1 MERQTI
7 LAVLLSLVV
16 LIGYQLLIAHL
27 YPPPPPGTPSFPE
40 PTATNPTERTPLIP
54 QTTEALPPS
63 VDNTVVPSPLTPPPP
78 PPSVVASAREFTVE
92 TDAYT
97 AVLTSLGGTFK
108 SLRLKHYP
116 GDEGRDSPPRE
127 MIAPGRNGELPLE
140 VRLEG
145 KGIALSDAGVSY
157 QTSIGSTVTVHGEDE
172 KTIEFRGAVSAS
184 TTLTKR
190 LTFTG
195 KGYGITLET
204 RVENAPAAVSL
215 LSVVWN
221 QALDPKHAASYVAH
235 GPVALIGRKFHY
247 EIATDLVT
255 TEKQYGPDNIRWAG
269 YADTYFLAAII
280 PPEGATHAVLMSAKD
295 GTVATKL
302 AIPWTPQP
310 VTYTVYIGPK
320 EFAVLNTV
328 HESLDR
334 SIDFG
339 WSHFIARPLLS
350 FLNLLHSVTG
360 NYGID
365 IILLTVLVKLAF
377 FPLSIKSFKSMA
389 AMQKLQPQME
399 QLRAQYKDDREALN
413 RETMEM
419 YRRNKINPL
428 GGCLPMLIQLPVF
441 IGLYQALMMAIE
453 LRQAPFWSWIQDLSL
468 PDRLGTFVIPFVDPP
483 GVPVLT
489 ILMGVTMI
497 LQQAMTPMPGDPIQ
511 QKMMMIMPLI
521 FTVMFVNFPAGLV
534 LYWLVNNVLSISQQY
549 AYNKGL
555 V

>member
-1 MERQTI
+1 VERQTI

-27 YPPPPPGTPSFPE
+27 YPPPPPGTPPFSE

-54 QTTEALPPS
+54 QTTEAPPPS
-63 VDNTVVPSPLTPPPP
+63 ADNTIEPSPQTPP
-78 PPSVVASAREFTVE
+78 PPSVVASAREFTIE
-92 TDAYT
+92 TDVYT
-97 AVLTSLGGTFK
+97 ATLTTLGGTLK

-145 KGIALSDAGVSY
+145 KGVALSDASVAY
-157 QTSIGSTVTVHGEDE
+157 QTSTGSTVTVHGEDQA
-172 KTIEFRGAVSAS
+172 TIEFRGAVSAG

-195 KGYGITLET
+195 KSYGITLET
-204 RVENAPAAVSL
+204 RVENAPSAVSL

-221 QALDPKHAASYVAH
+221 QMLDPKHAASYVAH

-255 TEKQYGPDNIRWAG
+255 SEKQYGPDNIRWAG
-269 YADTYFLAAII
+269 YADTYFLSAII
-280 PPEGATHAVLMSAKD
+280 PPEGATHAVLMTAKD

-302 AIPWTPQP
+302 AIPWSPQP
-310 VTYTVYIGPK
+310 VTCTVYIGPK

-334 SIDFG
+334 AIDFG

-350 FLNLLHSVTG
+350 FLNLLHAMTG

-389 AMQKLQPQME
+389 AMQKLQPQLE
-399 QLRAQYKDDREALN
+399 QLRSQYKDDREALN

-453 LRQAPFWSWIQDLSL
+453 LRQAPFLGWVQDLSM
-468 PDRLGTFVIPFVDPP
+468 PDRLGALSIPFVDPP

-497 LQQAMTPMPGDPIQ
+497 IQQAMTPMPGDPIQ

-534 LYWLVNNVLSISQQY
+534 LYWLVNNVLSIAQQY

>member
-7 LAVLLSLVV
+7 LAVLLSLTV

-27 YPPPPPGTPSFPE
+27 YPPPPPGTPPFSE
-40 PTATNPTERTPLIP
+40 PSATNPTERKPLIP
-54 QTTEALPPS
+54 TPTESLTPP
-63 VDNTVVPSPLTPPPP
+63 VDNTIVPPP
-78 PPSVVASAREFTVE
+78 PPSAVTSAREFTVE
-92 TDAYT
+92 TDVYT
-97 AVLTSLGGTFK
+97 ATLTSLGGTLK
-108 SLRLKHYP
+108 SLRLKQYP
-116 GDEGRDSPPRE
+116 GDEGRNSPPRE
-127 MIAPGRNGELPLE
+127 MIHPGGNGELPLE

-157 QTSIGSTVTVHGEDE
+157 QTSTGSTVTVQGDE
-172 KTIEFRGAVSAS
+172 QATIEFRGTAS
-184 TTLTKR
+184 TGTTITKR

-195 KGYGITLET
+195 KTYGITLET
-204 RVENAPAAVSL
+204 KIENAPQNVSL
-215 LSVVWN
+215 LSVMWN
-221 QALDPKHAASYVAH
+221 HALDQKKAADSYVTH
-235 GPVALIGRKFHY
+235 GPVALIGRKFLY
-247 EIATDLVT
+247 EVATDLVT
-255 TEKQYGPDNIRWAG
+255 NEQQYGPDNIRWAG
-269 YADTYFLAAII
+269 YADTYFLSAII
-280 PPEGATHAVLMSAKD
+280 PPEGETHALLMSAKA

-302 AIPWTPQP
+302 AIPWNPQT

-320 EFAVLNTV
+320 EFSALNAV
-328 HESLDR
+328 HPSLDR
-334 SIDFG
+334 AIDFG

-350 FLNLLHSVTG
+350 FLNLLHSLTG

-389 AMQKLQPQME
+389 AMRELQPQLE
-399 QLRAQYKDDREALN
+399 QLRAQYQDNRESLN

-419 YRRNKINPL
+419 YRRHKINPL
-428 GGCLPMLIQLPVF
+428 GGCLPLLIQLPVF

-453 LRQAPFWSWIQDLSL
+453 LRQAPFFSWIQDLSS
-468 PDRLGTFVIPFVDPP
+468 PDRLGAFVVPFVDPP

-489 ILMGVTMI
+489 ILMGATMI
-497 LQQAMTPMPGDPIQ
+497 MQQAMTPMPGDPIQ

-534 LYWLVNNVLSISQQY
+534 LYWLVNNVLSITQQY

>member
-1 MERQTI
+1 V
-7 LAVLLSLVV
+7 A
-16 LIGYQLLIAHL
+16 
-27 YPPPPPGTPSFPE
+27 
-40 PTATNPTERTPLIP
+40 
-54 QTTEALPPS
+54 
-63 VDNTVVPSPLTPPPP
+63 
-78 PPSVVASAREFTVE
+78 ASAREFTVE
-92 TDAYT
+92 TDVYT
-97 AVLTSLGGTFK
+97 VTLSSLGGTLK
-108 SLRLKHYP
+108 SLHLKHYP
-116 GDEGRDSPPRE
+116 GDAGRNSPPRE
-127 MIAPGRNGELPLE
+127 MIYPGRNGELPLE

-145 KGIALSDAGVSY
+145 KGIALSDAGVAY
-157 QTSIGSTVTVHGEDE
+157 QTSTGSTVTVHGDGQA
-172 KTIEFRGAVSAS
+172 TIEFRGAVSPS
-184 TTLTKR
+184 TTITKR

-195 KGYGITLET
+195 ESYGIILET
-204 RVENAPAAVSL
+204 KVANAPPAVSL

-221 QALDPKHAASYVAH
+221 QALEQKHAAGSYVAH

-269 YADTYFLAAII
+269 YADTYFLSAII

-302 AIPWTPQP
+302 AIPWNPQP

-334 SIDFG
+334 AIDFG

-350 FLNLLHSVTG
+350 FLNLLHSLTG

-365 IILLTVLVKLAF
+365 IILLTILVKLAF

-389 AMQKLQPQME
+389 AMQKLQPQLE
-399 QLRAQYKDDREALN
+399 QLRAQYQDDRESLN

-419 YRRNKINPL
+419 YRRHKINPL
-428 GGCLPMLIQLPVF
+428 GGCLPMIIQLPVF

-453 LRQAPFWSWIQDLSL
+453 LRQAPFLSWIQDLSL
-468 PDRLGTFVIPFVDPP
+468 PDRLGTFVIPFVNPP

-489 ILMGVTMI
+489 ILMGATMI
-497 LQQAMTPMPGDPIQ
+497 VQQAMTPMPGDPLQ
-511 QKMMMIMPLI
+511 QKMMMIMPVI

>member
-27 YPPPPPGTPSFPE
+27 YPPPPPGTPPFPE
-40 PTATNPTERTPLIP
+40 PTTNPAERTPLIP

-63 VDNTVVPSPLTPPPP
+63 VDNTVVPSPLTSP

-92 TDAYT
+92 TDVYT
-97 AVLTSLGGTFK
+97 ATLTTLGGTLK
-108 SLRLKHYP
+108 SLRLKQYP
-116 GDEGRDSPPRE
+116 GDDGRDAPPRE

-145 KGIALSDAGVSY
+145 KGIALSDAGVPY
-157 QTSIGSTVTVHGEDE
+157 QTSTGSTVTVHGEDE

-215 LSVVWN
+215 LSIVWN
-221 QALDPKHAASYVAH
+221 HVLDPKHAASYVAH

-269 YADTYFLAAII
+269 YADTYFLSAII

-302 AIPWTPQP
+302 AIPWNPQP

-350 FLNLLHSVTG
+350 FLNLLHAMTG